1 MPLRLRLF
9 LILYRLAWYPALP
22 VVLAY
27 FWLRGRRDPAYR
39 EHWSERLGGGPM
51 LEAAILVHAVSLG
64 ELRSA
69 QPLIRALL
77 DRGHRVVT
85 THLTPAGRRASES
98 AFAGDIAAGRLIAR
112 YLPLELGPFW
122 RRLLRRSRPRLILS
136 MEIEIWPVMIAEA
149 HRAGIPLFLT
159 NSQLP
164 AKSFARE
171 TRLARVFGHPVQLI
185 AGVLAKSDRHAD
197 RFRALGAPNVHVCGE
212 LRFDQPIPTAHLAA
226 ARALRA
232 SPTGVALAA
241 RGVVALASVVEG
253 EDAQYLSTYRAV
265 QAHFRARNR
274 PAPLF
279 LHIPRAPER
288 FGPAGAE
295 LTAAGQTVLRRSDI
309 FDATLALT
317 APGLDTADILLGDSF
332 GEMFFYL
339 SLADIVVVGGGFV
352 PKGAHNVIEPL
363 ALRRPVLVGP
373 HVWTIE
379 YPGEEA
385 REAGVMTLCPTID
398 DLTARLVDVFDNRDT
413 LAAMA
418 ARTQPFFDA
427 HAGAT
432 ARSLKALDQWI

>member
-39 EHWSERLGGGPM
+39 QHWAERFGAGPM
-51 LEAAILVHAVSLG
+51 LDGAVLVHAVSLG

-77 DRGHRVVT
+77 NRGHRVVT
-85 THLTPAGRRASES
+85 THLTPAGRRASET
-98 AFAGDIAAGRLIAR
+98 AFASDIAAGRLIAR

-122 RRLLRRSRPRLILS
+122 RRLLRRGRPRLILS

-149 HRAGIPLFLT
+149 RRAGIPLFLA

-164 AKSFARE
+164 EKSFARE
-171 TRLARVFGHPVQLI
+171 TRLARHFGHPVQI
-185 AGVLAKSDRHAD
+185 VTGVLAKSDRHAD
-197 RFRALGAPNVHVCGE
+197 RFRALGAPNVQVCGE
-212 LRFDQPIPTAHLAA
+212 LRFDQPIPPAHLAA
-226 ARALRA
+226 ADRLRA
-232 SPTGVALAA
+232 SPTGEALAA

-253 EDAQYLSTYRAV
+253 EDAQYLSAYRTV
-265 QAHFRARNR
+265 QSHFRAQGR

-288 FGPAGAE
+288 FGTAGEE
-295 LTAAGQTVLRRSDI
+295 LAAAGQTVLRRSAI
-309 FDATLALT
+309 FDASLALT
-317 APGLDTADILLGDSF
+317 GTGLDTADILLGDSM
-332 GEMFFYL
+332 GEMYFYL

-385 REAGVMTLCPTID
+385 REAGVMTVCPTID
-398 DLTARLVDVFDNRDT
+398 DLAARLVDVFDNRDT

-432 ARSLKALDQWI
+432 ARSLTALDPWI